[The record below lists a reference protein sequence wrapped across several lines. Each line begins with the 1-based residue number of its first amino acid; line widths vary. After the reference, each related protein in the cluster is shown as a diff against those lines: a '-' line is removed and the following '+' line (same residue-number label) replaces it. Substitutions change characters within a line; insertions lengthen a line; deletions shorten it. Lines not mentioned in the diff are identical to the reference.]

1 MLALANAKRV
11 EYIPESLAFYYF
23 DRPGNTA
30 TDLKPT
36 IINDY
41 LIVWQAIFDQ
51 LQGKKGMDILYYR
64 LYDQIKYS
72 LYKYALST
80 KDPFNDEYTTRIFKE
95 ISDLQV
101 YSRNIKRVA
110 QGTVKDKIVLAG
122 FMNKWLYKFVAKQ
135 LVKKY
140 N

>member
-1 MLALANAKRV
+1 EVYVKTIANENFEISPFNVYSNSEDIQKFSFAQPSPHAKLYRTEIAKNIQFPHKVSYTDFVLYMLALANAKRV

-64 LYDQIKYS
+64 LYEQIKYS
-72 LYKYALST
+72 LYK
-80 KDPFNDEYTTRIFKE
+80 
-95 ISDLQV
+95 
-101 YSRNIKRVA
+101 
-110 QGTVKDKIVLAG
+110 
-122 FMNKWLYKFVAKQ
+122 
-135 LVKKY
+135 
-140 N
+140 